1 MCHWVI
7 IYLKYV
13 FMFVSLADFHISAKH
28 PGRGLFFCHAHLYF
42 SSSVSELVI
51 GLVDLVTGLEQQ
63 SFVLF
68 LEENYLYGLMNHVF
82 LDYIYFLKSG
92 VAMLIPSR

>member
-1 MCHWVI
+1 M
-7 IYLKYV
+7 
-13 FMFVSLADFHISAKH
+13 
-28 PGRGLFFCHAHLYF
+28 
-42 SSSVSELVI
+42 SELVI